1 MELYPGF
8 SLYRGLYE
16 FSQYAFKR
24 NLNGSDGMKWKD
36 FNDSAME
43 EIFYI
48 IIVEWFVAL
57 IAAYYIDKISS
68 SGIDPFFFLKNQNP
82 FKKSPSPY
90 GLQRQVS
97 AIAIEMEKLDVA
109 HEVLQ
114 NVSQLFFV
122 YVAILLKRFVSIRE
136 SKLSS

>member
-24 NLNGSDGMKWKD
+24 NLNGSGGMKWKD

-57 IAAYYIDKISS
+57 IAAYYTDKISS